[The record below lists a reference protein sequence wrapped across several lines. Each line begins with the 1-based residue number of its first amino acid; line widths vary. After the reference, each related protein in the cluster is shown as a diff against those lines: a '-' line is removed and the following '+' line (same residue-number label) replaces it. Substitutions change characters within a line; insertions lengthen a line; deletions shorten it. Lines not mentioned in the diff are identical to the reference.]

1 MAKSKNAKKRQQ
13 AQRKK
18 QAQHRQEHNVA
29 KARER
34 DAQRH
39 HLPKTGTAADD
50 DYLLHRSREDLV
62 DFGLTKVRSGWIN
75 IAIGAVVVLALL
87 GLILWFVFNA

>member
-1 MAKSKNAKKRQQ
+1 MATSKNAKKRKQ

-34 DAQRH
+34 ESQRH

-62 DFGLTKVRSGWIN
+62 DFGLTKVRGGWVN
-75 IAIGAVVVLALL
+75 IAIGVVVVLAIL
-87 GLILWFVFNA
+87 GLILFFVVY